1 MRATI
6 WGCRGSIAAPG
17 PDTVRYGGNTSC
29 IEVALSDGGLLILDA
44 GTGIRALGLSLDGRR
59 PKRIDI
65 LLTHLHLDHLE
76 GLGFFEPLWE
86 LSTELH
92 VWGPPSPVRSLADRI
107 ATYMSPPLFPVH
119 LSDIPA
125 RVTFHDAP
133 DGEWQIGPA
142 TVASQPIIHSGPTVG
157 YRIEEGGWTLAY
169 LTDHE
174 PALASDLR
182 TIPREWVSGFG
193 IAANADVLVH
203 DCQYTE
209 DEYAERVG
217 WGHSSTEQVA
227 AFGSLAEVG
236 TLVMFHHDPM
246 HADHQLESMLQRV
259 RELSPPSVA
268 VELAR
273 EGMELALSPGAEAS
287 AR

>member
-29 IEVALSDGGLLILDA
+29 IEVVLSDGSLVILDA
-44 GTGIRALGLSLDGRR
+44 GTGIRALGLSLDGSR
-59 PKRIDI
+59 PRRIDI

-76 GLGFFEPLWE
+76 GLGFFDPVWKP
-86 LSTELH
+86 STELH
-92 VWGPPSPVRSLADRI
+92 VWGPPSPVRSLGDRI
-107 ATYMSPPLFPVH
+107 ATFLSPPLFPVH
-119 LSDIPA
+119 LWEIPA

-133 DGEWQIGPA
+133 DGEWRIGSA
-142 TVASQPIIHSGPTVG
+142 RVASQPIIHSGPTVG

-174 PALASDLR
+174 PALGSDLR
-182 TIPREWVSGFG
+182 TVPREWVSGFAV
-193 IAANADVLVH
+193 AANADVLIH

-236 TLVMFHHDPM
+236 KLVMFHHDPM
-246 HADHQLESMLQRV
+246 HADDQLEVMLQRV
-259 RELSPPSVA
+259 RALGNRAMDVQ
-268 VELAR
+268 LAR
-273 EGMELALSPGAEAS
+273 EGMELASPVQ
-287 AR
+287 